1 MTKLF
6 DPDSLSSTEVT
17 INTTAKTITLNLAG
31 ALDDNSPGS
40 TSGVTLQCLYSY
52 LKEEWKDDDALNKFR
67 FPLQMFTKTDGQF
80 INSWTFGDAQSRDLI
95 RDAGWTEGASTYL
108 GFISLGSFD
117 ATTDQAYY
125 TQGTA
130 YDATVTDFDKTGN
143 LNEAVDISG
152 ATAYFKPFLRIEGK
166 TYSEYDLVGEQGL
179 SALEPVLYRA
189 PLANGD
195 DINITETD
203 ANIGS
208 NTPYTN
214 MKINYLAGSGF
225 TTAAV
230 QSYSIGD
237 VVQDTAGRWAFCT
250 TAGTM
255 DAAGVAAYGSNGGT
269 AVFTAYDGEVQIG
282 SSYYAFNR
290 ILDAATGTAEEVYNW
305 MQYSLRQATDIN
317 ANDST
322 SVPQRSGLTMNGKNA
337 ELMGYFVGDN
347 LNTQPG
353 LAITNFDANST
364 NDITQWDITVDGGG
378 VDATTYIPATSTD
391 RVYPFTAAG
400 TLEFSSNLVGEPD
413 ADTRYT
419 MYFATNPTGD
429 FNTSTAVIVLKND
442 GLTDIDGQIT
452 AASINWDFDYTN
464 NAQGGRTPNTDAA
477 VVIVAT
483 GLNDA
488 QWVEVSHTITKTTG
502 QTINVNASD
511 ERNYSNPT

>member
-6 DPDSLSSTEVT
+6 DPDSLSATEVT

-95 RDAGWTEGASTYL
+95 RDAGWTEGANTYL

-117 ATTDQAYY
+117 ASTDQAYY

-143 LNEAVDISG
+143 LNEPVDITG
-152 ATAYFKPFLRIEGK
+152 ATAYIKAFLRIQGK
-166 TYSEYDLVGEQGL
+166 TFSEYDLVNEQGL
-179 SALEPVLYRA
+179 SLLEPVLYRA

-195 DINITETD
+195 DINITEID
-203 ANIGS
+203 VNIGA
-208 NTPYTN
+208 NAPYTS

-225 TTAAV
+225 TTAAA
-230 QSYSIGD
+230 QSYSVGD
-237 VVQDTAGRWAFCT
+237 VVQDGAGRWAFCDS
-250 TAGTM
+250 AGTL
-255 DAAGVAAYGSNGGT
+255 DAAGAADYTANGGT
-269 AVFTAYDGEVQIG
+269 GNFVAYEGEIQIG
-282 SSYYAFNR
+282 STYYAFNR
-290 ILDAATGTAEEVYNW
+290 LIDAGTGSAEEIYNW
-305 MQYSLRQATDIN
+305 MQYQLRQTGDIN
-317 ANDST
+317 ANDVT
-322 SVPQRSGLTMNGKNA
+322 DIDQRSGLTVNGVNA
-337 ELMGYFVGDN
+337 ELLGYFVGSE

-353 LAITNFDANST
+353 VGIINFDTNST
-364 NDITQWDITVDGGG
+364 NDLKLYPIDVDGGG
-378 VDATTYIPATSTD
+378 VDATTYIPVTSTG
-391 RVYPFTAAG
+391 VNFPFTAAG
-400 TLEFSSNLVGEPD
+400 TLEFSSNLVGELD

-419 MYFATNPTGD
+419 MYFVNAGGNT
-429 FNTSTAVIVLKND
+429 FNDSTAIIVDNNA
-442 GLTDIDGQIT
+442 GTDINGEIT

-464 NAQGGRTPNTDAA
+464 NVQGGRTADTDAA
-477 VVIVAT
+477 VVVVAT
-483 GLNDA
+483 GLEDS